1 VLIDDTHQ
9 GLLYNPVNDV
19 ILPLPQ
25 LASSTDNCL
34 WDSADTGAL
43 LFGAKLFAS
52 CSWTKTV
59 IIRVYVSMYGD
70 L

>member
-1 VLIDDTHQ
+1 MLIDDTHQ

-34 WDSADTGAL
+34 WDSADTGTL
-43 LFGAKLFAS
+43 LFGASLLAS
-52 CSWTKTV
+52 AVVGPRPS
-59 IIRVYVSMYGD
+59 IFMFPEMGN